1 MKIAF
6 VVLVITIAIFAF
18 VKSSPIESDGEG
30 ELIRADRHKRLT
42 CDLLSVQTSK
52 FSVNHS
58 ACAAHCLALMK
69 GYKGGN
75 CQNGVCH
82 CRK

>member
-1 MKIAF
+1 MKATFVLF
-6 VVLVITIAIFAF
+6 VVAVAVLALVN
-18 VKSSPIESDGEG
+18 SSPLDIDNEG
-30 ELIRADRHKRLT
+30 QLIRADRHKRLT
-42 CDLLSVQTSK
+42 CDLLSFKTPQLSI
-52 FSVNHS
+52 NHS